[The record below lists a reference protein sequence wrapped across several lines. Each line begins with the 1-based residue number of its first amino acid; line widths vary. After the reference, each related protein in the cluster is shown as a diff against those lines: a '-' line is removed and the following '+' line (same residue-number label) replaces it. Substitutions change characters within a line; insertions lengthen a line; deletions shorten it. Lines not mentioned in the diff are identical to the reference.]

1 MHKNKFAPK
10 PKTGLTNAVV
20 SQAQQSFTAAA
31 AAAAMH
37 ASAHYGAG
45 GGGVGSP
52 GGPGGTAL
60 GGSGVGGPGSHHHD
74 IRNFMSSFSDQFGA
88 GKSSIESMKDK

>member
-1 MHKNKFAPK
+1 M
-10 PKTGLTNAVV
+10 V

-45 GGGVGSP
+45 GGGGGSP
-52 GGPGGTAL
+52 GGPGGTPL

-88 GKSSIESMKDK
+88 GKSSIESWKDKSGIFLTSQALVNLIC